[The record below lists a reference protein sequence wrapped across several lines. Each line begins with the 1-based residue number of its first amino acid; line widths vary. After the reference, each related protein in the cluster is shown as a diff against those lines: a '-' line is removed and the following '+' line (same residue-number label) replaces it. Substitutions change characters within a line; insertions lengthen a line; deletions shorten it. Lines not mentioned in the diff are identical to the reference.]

1 MNELAPKESG
11 GEFLLYQTEGGR
23 SRIEIRLQGETAWRT
38 QQQMA
43 DLFFWVILMWISS
56 ISSESATCSGLC
68 GLKCKRS
75 KSTES

>member
-1 MNELAPKESG
+1 MNELAPKEFG
-11 GEFLLYQTEGGR
+11 GEFLLYQAEDSR
-23 SRIEIRLQGETAWRT
+23 SRIEVRLRGETAWRT

-56 ISSESATCSGLC
+56 ISSESAICSGLC
-68 GLKCKRS
+68 RLKCKRS

>member
-1 MNELAPKESG
+1 MNELAPRESG
-11 GEFLLYQTEGGR
+11 GEFLLYQAEDGR
-23 SRIEIRLQGETAWRT
+23 SRIEVRLRGETAWQA

-68 GLKCKRS
+68 RPKCKRS
-75 KSTES
+75 KSTGL